1 MAIETRDDCL
11 GRVPFASLI
20 ALTITWVGM
29 AVFCAMTFRGVNA
42 SLQQMRATFQAEFFW
57 LNKVQLAFIC
67 AALIMFVFA
76 GVLTIVG
83 AFATG
88 STRNKMYYGWKARLG
103 GRVSTALCL
112 ALTYI
117 VFLCWIVIFSIVVIL
132 SVVYVILSQLC
143 GEVPS
148 YTPSDCLD
156 LTILSPL
163 FNHTYTNQAWKV
175 CGVALQQFCT
185 LTESANS
192 HFMVGYFA
200 TVAILLGLVHFMICL
215 AANYAHIKDGFKYFE
230 LKEIQ
235 YLEENELN
243 KYHRDPAAVY

>member
-1 MAIETRDDCL
+1 MDTRTDCL

-20 ALTITWVGM
+20 ALTITWIGM

-42 SLQQMRATFQAEFFW
+42 SLQQMRAAFQAEFFW

-76 GVLTIVG
+76 AVLTVVG

-88 STRNKMYYGWKARLG
+88 STRNRMYYGWKARLG
-103 GRVSTALCL
+103 GRLSTALCL

-117 VFLCWIVIFSIVVIL
+117 VFLCWLAVFSIVVVL
-132 SVVYVILSQLC
+132 CVVYVVLSQLC
-143 GEVPS
+143 GAIPS
-148 YTPSDCLD
+148 YTSSDCLD

-163 FNHTYTNQAWKV
+163 FNDTYTNQAWRV

-192 HFMVGYFA
+192 HYMVGYFA
-200 TVAILLGLVHFMICL
+200 SVAILLGLCHFMICL
-215 AANYAHIKDGFKYFE
+215 SANYAHIKDGFKYFE

-235 YLEENELN
+235 YVEENELN
-243 KYHRDPAAVY
+243 KYNCNAADIR